1 MDTKIV
7 LDFDVEKAEE
17 RILCL
22 QKNAVFFPVSAKKD
36 EGVQEL
42 ADYLIEQVKAYQK
55 N

>member
-1 MDTKIV
+1 MV
-7 LDFDVEKAEE
+7 NL
-17 RILCL
+17 
-22 QKNAVFFPVSAKKD
+22 VSNGLIETTYEIKKD